1 MTTRP
6 SPCSAFSRRALAR
19 ISKREMPGV
28 SSMKMG
34 DSDRIP
40 APVVSFG
47 QSESERYP
55 VRSLWESTL
64 ATEHSIRCTSCSF
77 DISRLKMAT
86 GMCSWTAACCAM
98 FRQKL
103 VLPMEGRPATTIRS
117 DGCNPAVISS
127 NLRNPVGTPVTWLFR
142 S

>member
-1 MTTRP
+1 
-6 SPCSAFSRRALAR
+6 
-19 ISKREMPGV
+19 
-28 SSMKMG
+28 MG

-64 ATEHSIRCTSCSF
+64 ATEQSMRWTSCSL

-86 GMCSWTAACCAM
+86 GMCSWTAACWAM

-103 VLPMEGRPATTIRS
+103 VLPMEGRPATTMRS
-117 DGCNPAVISS
+117 DGCSPAVISS
-127 NLRNPVGTPVTWLFR
+127 NLRKPVGTPVTWLLR